1 MLSTPKLIK
10 QICLV
15 SLLAIAPLSYP
26 PVVVAKQPETA
37 TINPRAKTLIKDEL
51 YFGLNKPNGTQISE
65 TEWQNFLNQVITPRF
80 KKGLTVLDTQ
90 GQYLSNNGEL
100 VKEKSRVVI
109 LIYEMNAE
117 TNRAID
123 EIIEEYKRRF
133 EQESVMRITNEVKVS
148 F

>member
-10 QICLV
+10 QIFLV

-26 PVVVAKQPETA
+26 LIVVAKQPETA
-37 TINPRAKTLIKDEL
+37 TVNPRAKTLIKDEL

-65 TEWQNFLNQVITPRF
+65 TEWQKFLNQVITPRF

-100 VKEKSRVVI
+100 VKEKSRLVI
-109 LIYEMNAE
+109 LIYEMNSE
-117 TNRAID
+117 KNLAID
-123 EIIEEYKRRF
+123 EIIDE
-133 EQESVMRITNEVKVS
+133 
-148 F
+148 

>member
-1 MLSTPKLIK
+1 MLFTPKLIN
-10 QICLV
+10 QIFLV
-15 SLLAIAPLSYP
+15 SILAIAPLSYP

-65 TEWQNFLNQVITPRF
+65 TEWQNFLNQAITPRF

-109 LIYEMNAE
+109 LIYEMNPE

-123 EIIEEYKRRF
+123 EIIDEYKRRF

>member
-1 MLSTPKLIK
+1 L
-10 QICLV
+10 
-15 SLLAIAPLSYP
+15 
-26 PVVVAKQPETA
+26 
-37 TINPRAKTLIKDEL
+37 
-51 YFGLNKPNGTQISE
+51 
-65 TEWQNFLNQVITPRF
+65 
-80 KKGLTVLDTQ
+80 LDTP

-123 EIIEEYKRRF
+123 EIIDQYKRRF
-133 EQESVMRITNEVKVS
+133 EQESVMGITKEVKVS

>member
-1 MLSTPKLIK
+1 MLSTPKLIN
-10 QICLV
+10 QILLV

-26 PVVVAKQPETA
+26 RIVVAKQPETA
-37 TINPRAKTLIKDEL
+37 TVNPRAKTLIKDEL

-65 TEWQNFLNQVITPRF
+65 TEWQKFLNQVITPRF

-123 EIIEEYKRRF
+123 DIINQYKRRF
-133 EQESVMRITNEVKVS
+133 DQESVMRITNEVKVS

>member
-1 MLSTPKLIK
+1 MLSTPKLINK
-10 QICLV
+10 IFLV
-15 SLLAIAPLSYP
+15 SLLTIAPLLYP

-37 TINPRAKTLIKDEL
+37 TINPRAKTLTKDEL

-123 EIIEEYKRRF
+123 EIIDEYKRRF